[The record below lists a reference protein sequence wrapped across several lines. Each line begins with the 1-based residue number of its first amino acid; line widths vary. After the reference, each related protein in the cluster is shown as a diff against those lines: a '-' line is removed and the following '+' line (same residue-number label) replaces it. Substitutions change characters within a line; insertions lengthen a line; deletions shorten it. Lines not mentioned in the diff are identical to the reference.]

1 MKRHPDSLILASA
14 SPRRRELL
22 KRMGLVFEVR
32 PSEVA
37 EDDRGLDGPYEMV
50 TKNAALKA
58 DAVAEG
64 YPSSLVLGSDT
75 TVAFGATI
83 LSKPVDLRQAAEM
96 LYQLSGREHTV
107 YTAVSLR
114 WLQGQTKVDFVETST
129 VKFKDFP
136 ESTIEAYFQ
145 QVNPLDKAGAYGI
158 QEAREMIIAS
168 VTGSIENVM
177 GLPIQGLDEKLLE
190 LGFDFSDQK

>member
-1 MKRHPDSLILASA
+1 MKGHPDSLILASA

-37 EDDRGLDGPYEMV
+37 EDDRGLDGPKEMV
-50 TKNAALKA
+50 AKNAALKA
-58 DAVAEG
+58 DAVAGEF
-64 YPSSLVLGSDT
+64 PRSLILGSDT
-75 TVAFGATI
+75 TVAFEATI
-83 LSKPVDLRQAAEM
+83 LSKPGDLKEAAEM
-96 LYQLSGREHTV
+96 LQQLSGREHTV

-114 WLQGQTKVDFVETST
+114 WLQGQTTVDFVETST

-136 ESTIEAYFQ
+136 ESTIEAYFR

-158 QEAREMIIAS
+158 QEAREMIIES

-177 GLPIQGLDEKLLE
+177 GLPIQGLGEKLLE